1 MDTNLLKIS
10 ELTQIIAKNENDIAA
25 RLERAE
31 ILLGMN
37 MIEDAKQ
44 DIDFAISAS
53 PENGRAYKLR
63 GAIKMNTGDK
73 AGAAEDLRKAMELD
87 PEIVK
92 EIEGTFKQKLP
103 SCH

>member
-1 MDTNLLKIS
+1 M
-10 ELTQIIAKNENDIAA
+10 AKATGFYFDKAT
-25 RLERAE
+25 
-31 ILLGMN
+31 G
-37 MIEDAKQ
+37 D
-44 DIDFAISAS
+44 
-53 PENGRAYKLR
+53 
-63 GAIKMNTGDK
+63 IKMNAGDK